1 MKKTSR
7 LKSLIAAPGILM
19 LPGVHDALTARI
31 AEQVGFDALVVGGF
45 AATGVLLGE
54 PDTAQLTMV
63 EMAQFC
69 GRVSDAV
76 EIPILA
82 DADTGFGNST
92 NVRRTV
98 REYEKAGV
106 SGLFIEDQVFP
117 KRCGHMDGK
126 DVVPREEILAK
137 LQAALE
143 ARTDPDFV
151 IVGRTDALAVHGIDE
166 AIGRGRLYRE
176 LGVDLIFVEAAGSVD
191 EMRRICGEVGGP
203 QLANMVEFG
212 KTPEVTARELEELG
226 YAVGVWPVSSVLAA
240 TRSMFELMT
249 TLKKDGTTEAV
260 KDRMMTFE
268 AYCDLVGLPGLRRS
282 ESEAM
287 KSAQEI
293 LGGFKESP
301 ATGD

>member
-7 LKSLIAAPGILM
+7 LKSLIAAPEILM

-31 AEQVGFDALVVGGF
+31 AEKAGFDALVMGGF

-69 GRVSDAV
+69 SRVSDAV
-76 EIPILA
+76 GIPVLA

-126 DVVPREEILAK
+126 DVVPREEILTK

-166 AIGRGRLYRE
+166 AIHRGRLYRE

-191 EMRRICGEVGGP
+191 EMRRICGEVGGR

-212 KTPEVTARELEELG
+212 KTPEMTARELEELG

-249 TLKKDGTTEAV
+249 TLKKEGTTEAV

-282 ESEAM
+282 ESETM

>member
-19 LPGVHDALTARI
+19 LPGVHDALTARV
-31 AEQVGFDALVVGGF
+31 AEKAGFDALVMGGF
-45 AATGVLLGE
+45 AASGVLLGE
-54 PDTAQLTMV
+54 PDTAQLAMV

-76 EIPILA
+76 GIPVLA

-117 KRCGHMDGK
+117 KCCGHMDGK

-166 AIGRGRLYRE
+166 AIQRGRLYRE
-176 LGVDLIFVEAAGSVD
+176 LGVDLIFVEAARSVD
-191 EMRRICGEVGGP
+191 EMRRICREVGGP
-203 QLANMVEFG
+203 QLGNMVEFG
-212 KTPEVTARELEELG
+212 KTPEMTARELEELG

-240 TRSMFELMT
+240 TWSMFELMT

-282 ESEAM
+282 ESETM

-293 LGGFKESP
+293 LGRFKKSP
-301 ATGD
+301 TVGD